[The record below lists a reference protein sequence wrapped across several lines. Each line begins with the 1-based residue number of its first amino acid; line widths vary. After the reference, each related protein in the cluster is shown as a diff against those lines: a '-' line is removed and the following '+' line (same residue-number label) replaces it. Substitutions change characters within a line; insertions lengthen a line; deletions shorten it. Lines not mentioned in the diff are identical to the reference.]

1 MGKKNKSSI
10 PSRPTAQATPIV
22 KAGIF
27 SGLMAAVT
35 QATETLALPPP
46 AWSEERFHELH
57 SALSDERRQTL
68 GSLVNEF
75 MELGK
80 VVRKSTEAAE
90 TAKTEYETQLHRIEE
105 RRIEI
110 EAREKALDERFA
122 ELDKQQ
128 AAILA
133 KESALTTRERAM
145 LARELNAE
153 AGFAQQN
160 SQALEVLNRQR
171 AELLQQRITLE
182 ADITQMRTSLTEEMA
197 RAAAVQKERI
207 ETRQAQLDAKES
219 QLLAKEQALELNQRQ
234 MVLDRRTA
242 EQLETLLRR
251 QIEAEVA
258 KELAAKVD
266 LINKLKRH
274 IEVLSSEIDEING
287 RLNEFHDLEQAL
299 AGREPHELIQ
309 QCEDLAMQCR
319 KHEATIRQLQQTRD
333 KDDTSALRA
342 ERDRLDKE
350 LRSLQP
356 ELEDYK
362 RQAFLA
368 RMGVQERENWE
379 IEKRILQRSNELLS
393 AGVKDLEARI
403 KGLTDVQDNQGAFPE
418 LGRMDVE
425 SKFQIAPPTQR
436 IEDLKG
442 FTEELRERIAASQPK
457 NPLFFPLAEL
467 QLFVGGLAMSQLHV
481 LQGISGTGKTSLA
494 KAFAKAVGGVCTDIA
509 VQAGWRDRADLL
521 GHYNAFEKRYYEKD
535 CLQALYRAR
544 TPGFNDLLNVILLDE
559 MNLSRPEQYFADFL
573 SALEKEPDDRIVSL
587 MESAPQQAP
596 RLLREGREI
605 LVPENVWFIGTAN
618 QDESTNELADKT
630 HDRAFVMEL
639 HKPHRGEVFQP
650 RKDLGQAVYSYH
662 SLKEAFTKAQR
673 KHKKQVSE
681 LWDDLSNSELT
692 DVLEKQFGLSWG
704 NRLERQAQ
712 RFLPVVVAAGGS
724 IDQALDHLLA
734 TRLFRAGKVTGRH
747 DVFREDLV
755 AMQKAVDATWQ
766 ALFPNEVAVRCAEA
780 IEKDI
785 KRLERG
791 G

>member
-1 MGKKNKSSI
+1 
-10 PSRPTAQATPIV
+10 
-22 KAGIF
+22 
-27 SGLMAAVT
+27 MAAVT
-35 QATETLALPPP
+35 QATETLTLPPP
-46 AWSEERFHELH
+46 AWTEEHFHELH
-57 SALSDERRQTL
+57 SALPDERRQTL
-68 GSLVNEF
+68 GHLLNEF

-105 RRIEI
+105 RRIELD
-110 EAREKALDERFA
+110 AREKALEERGT
-122 ELDKQQ
+122 ELDKQR
-128 AAILA
+128 AALLL
-133 KESALTTRERAM
+133 KDSDLTVREREM

-160 SQALEVLNRQR
+160 SQALEMLNRQR
-171 AELLQQRITLE
+171 AELAQQRVALE
-182 ADITQMRTSLTEEMA
+182 ADIAQMRESLEEEVA
-197 RAAAVQKERI
+197 RAAAQQKERI
-207 ETRQAQLDAKES
+207 DARQAQLDAQASE
-219 QLLAKEQALELNQRQ
+219 LMAKEQALELNQRQ
-234 MVLDRRTA
+234 LARERRTA
-242 EQLETLLRR
+242 EQLESLVRR
-251 QIEAEVA
+251 QIEADLA
-258 KELAAKVD
+258 KELAAKDD
-266 LINKLKRH
+266 LIGKLNRR
-274 IEVLSSEIDEING
+274 IEALSSEIDETNS
-287 RLNEFHDLEQAL
+287 RLDEFHELQQAL
-299 AGREPHELIQ
+299 ASREPYELIQ
-309 QCEDLAMQCR
+309 ECEDLALQCR
-319 KHEATIRQLQQTRD
+319 SYEATIRQLQQARD

-342 ERDRLDKE
+342 ERDRLDKL
-350 LRSLQP
+350 LRTLEP

-368 RMGVQERENWE
+368 RIGVQERENWE

-403 KGLTDVQDNQGAFPE
+403 KGLTDVQNSQGAFPE

-425 SKFQIAPPTQR
+425 SKFQIAPPTQPVD
-436 IEDLKG
+436 DLKG
-442 FTEELRERIAASQPK
+442 FTEELRERIAATQPK

-494 KAFAKAVGGVCTDIA
+494 KTFAKAVGGVCTDIA

-521 GHYNAFEKRYYEKD
+521 GHYNTFEKRYYEKD

-544 TPGFNDLLNVILLDE
+544 TPGFNDRLNVILLDE

-573 SALEKEPDDRIVSL
+573 SALEKEPDDRIVPL
-587 MESAPQQAP
+587 MESAPQHAP
-596 RLLREGREI
+596 RLLSEGREI

-618 QDESTNELADKT
+618 HDESTNELADKT

-639 HKPHRGEVFQP
+639 HKPHREDVIQL
-650 RKDLGQAVYSYH
+650 RKDLGQAVYSFH

-673 KHKKQVSE
+673 KHRKQVSE
-681 LWDDLSNSELT
+681 LWEDLSNSELT

-724 IDQALDHLLA
+724 IEQALDHLLA

-747 DVFREDLV
+747 DVGREDLV

-766 ALFPNEVAVRCAEA
+766 ALFPNAIAMRCTEA